1 MPSPAV
7 ASAPAPAATSA
18 SVAPPPVDEA
28 RLARVPVTRF
38 APEPAAAPT
47 PPAARP
53 LRVQP
58 DPLTPRIVGS
68 GTLPTSQ
75 VRRPPP
81 PVSRHDRGPTV
92 PELPI
97 AGYEKRSPQ
106 SDAGPTIAFASAAS
120 GVQQRDLEA
129 VATPGPTYPPYAFR
143 QGIEGW
149 VEVEYTVT
157 ERGATTDVA
166 VVAAAPRGV
175 FDDAA
180 ISAVGNWKY
189 RPRIV
194 NGQPVAQRTSVTL
207 HFNVED

>member
-1 MPSPAV
+1 MTRLTPQG
-7 ASAPAPAATSA
+7 APAPA
-18 SVAPPPVDEA
+18 
-28 RLARVPVTRF
+28 
-38 APEPAAAPT
+38 PT
-47 PPAARP
+47 PPVQS

-75 VRRPPP
+75 SPRPQ
-81 PVSRHDRGPTV
+81 PVASRNTRAPVV

-97 AGYEKRSPQ
+97 AGYESRASQPE
-106 SDAGPTIAFASAAS
+106 SGPTIAFAPAGA

-129 VATPGPTYPPYAFR
+129 VATPDPTYPAHAFR

-157 ERGATTDVA
+157 ERGTTTDVA

-180 ISAVGNWKY
+180 ITAVGSWKY

-207 HFNVED
+207 RFNVED